1 MDIHISKL
9 LAKMEKEIHG
19 AMHGSSDSEV
29 RERLLAVKTLCDLV
43 LEEQA
48 EERYETKQ
56 PSPNQVDSLQLQKMM
71 GASNFNNK
79 KKEED
84 GVNGDSIFDF

>member
-9 LAKMEKEIHG
+9 LAKMEKEIQR
-19 AMHGSSDSEV
+19 AMQGSSDSEV

-56 PSPNQVDSLQLQKMM
+56 TSPNQLDALQLQKMM

>member
-9 LAKMEKEIHG
+9 LAKMEKEIQG

-56 PSPNQVDSLQLQKMM
+56 PSPQVDSLQLQKMM

>member
-9 LAKMEKEIHG
+9 LAKMEKEIHR

-48 EERYETKQ
+48 EERYEPKQ
-56 PSPNQVDSLQLQKMM
+56 QTSHNQVDAIQLQKMM
-71 GASNFNNK
+71 GTSNLGK

>member
-9 LAKMEKEIHG
+9 LAKMEKEIHR
-19 AMHGSSDSEV
+19 AMHGSNDAEV

-43 LEEQA
+43 LEEQT

-56 PSPNQVDSLQLQKMM
+56 QPSHHQVDALQLQKMM
-71 GASNFNNK
+71 GTSNLGK